1 VDPNPR
7 LRVLPSPAEPS
18 AGGEAGVPLDA
29 RSDDDLMLLA
39 RGGVAPAFEA
49 LVRRHQTRMLHV
61 AARYLGR
68 VDLAP
73 DAAQNTFIEIHR
85 GLGRYQPRGRFSSF
99 LYRVLLNQCRM
110 ARRSARAES
119 AALDRAA
126 REPGDGG
133 PRTDDEILARE
144 RHRDL
149 DRAVAGL
156 SEKLRSV
163 VLLRYTA
170 GLDYARI
177 AETLEVP
184 LGTVKRRMF
193 DALRILHEKME
204 EEA

>member
-1 VDPNPR
+1 V
-7 LRVLPSPAEPS
+7 S
-18 AGGEAGVPLDA
+18 LDA

-39 RGGVAPAFEA
+39 RGGVDAAFEA
-49 LVRRHQTRMLHV
+49 LVRRHQTRMLRV

-68 VDLAP
+68 VDIAP
-73 DAAQNTFIEIHR
+73 DAVQNTFIEIHR
-85 GLGRYQPRGRFSSF
+85 GLARYQPRGRFSSF

-110 ARRSARAES
+110 ARRSTRAET

-126 REPGDGG
+126 SEPAAGATRSDE
-133 PRTDDEILARE
+133 EILARE
-144 RHRDL
+144 RQREL
-149 DRAVAGL
+149 DRAMAGL
-156 SEKLRSV
+156 SEKLRGV

-177 AETLEVP
+177 AETLDVP

-204 EEA
+204 EA

>member
-1 VDPNPR
+1 VDPKPR
-7 LRVLPSPAEPS
+7 LRLLPSPAEPS
-18 AGGEAGVPLDA
+18 AGEEASVPLDA

-39 RGGVAPAFEA
+39 RAGVEPAFEA
-49 LVRRHQTRMLHV
+49 LVRRHQARMLRV

-73 DAAQNTFIEIHR
+73 DAAQNAFIEIHR

-126 REPGDGG
+126 REPADGA
-133 PRTDDEILARE
+133 TLSDEQILARE
-144 RHRDL
+144 RQRDL
-149 DRAVAGL
+149 DQAVAGL

-177 AETLEVP
+177 AETLDVP

-193 DALRILHEKME
+193 DALRILHEKMQE
-204 EEA
+204 QP